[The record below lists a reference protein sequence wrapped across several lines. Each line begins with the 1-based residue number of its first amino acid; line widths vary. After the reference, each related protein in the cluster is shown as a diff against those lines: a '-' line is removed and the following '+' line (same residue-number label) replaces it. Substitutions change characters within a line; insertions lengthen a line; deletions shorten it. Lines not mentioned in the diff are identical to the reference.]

1 MRLDRKTILT
11 CVACVILWN
20 WATGT
25 GGDSRPTPRPLDD
38 RPILRWVAKTARTL
52 LWLSLVAEGPPEC
65 EPCPPTDQRLV
76 HSTIGDDGYPQ
87 LNHAEGW

>member
-11 CVACVILWN
+11 CVVCVILWS

-52 LWLSLVAEGPPEC
+52 LWLSLVAEGPP
-65 EPCPPTDQRLV
+65 TDQRLV
-76 HSTIGDDGYPQ
+76 HSTIGADGYPQ